1 MQPRLQCGSPGAR
14 VDEGKNAPVSKSTQE
29 AAQSVE
35 RLLEALVEAR
45 QAIRDTEVAL
55 RRALRKADQGA
66 DVAKA
71 IVAANPAQARQRV
84 NDALVA
90 VEQRRHDV
98 RRTVFAAAMEDGMSI
113 SDLSKAWGFSRQMA
127 ARYAKEARGED

>member
-1 MQPRLQCGSPGAR
+1 M
-14 VDEGKNAPVSKSTQE
+14 SKSTQE